1 MKVGIA
7 EIIETKLTA
16 YGKSDVGRV
25 RANNED
31 RFYFDS
37 KKGIFLVVDGMG
49 GHLAGEVAAEIACE
63 TITKRL
69 ERETANIPERI
80 REAITLANNEIFRQ
94 SQSNEKYD
102 GMACVLTV
110 AVIEKKLVTVG
121 HIGDSRLYLL
131 TDNKIKKMTNDH
143 SPVGVLEDSC
153 QITELEAMQHTNR
166 NEVFRDVGSTEHSP
180 NDVDFIDIYQ
190 FEMPAESALI
200 LCSDGLTDL
209 ITENRIFNNYQL
221 HQDNPI
227 TLVETL
233 IDEANQAGGKDN
245 ITIVAVTN
253 SLRAYELSKQNHQT
267 LDSNLND
274 ELKEII
280 AEQIDGQK
288 PKANL
293 FKRIFF
299 SRPAFFI
306 YGILLAIL
314 GFFIWGRYFS
324 EVVNK

>member
-1 MKVGIA
+1 MNVGVA
-7 EIIETKLTA
+7 KIIETKLTA
-16 YGKSDVGRV
+16 YGKSDIGRV

-31 RFYFDS
+31 RFYFHS

-69 ERETANIPERI
+69 ERETANISERI

-110 AVIEKKLVTVG
+110 AVVENNLVTVG

-131 TDNKIKKMTNDH
+131 TAEKIKKMTNDH
-143 SPVGVLEDSC
+143 SPVGVLEDIC

-166 NEVFRDVGSTEHSP
+166 NEVFRDVGSTDHSP
-180 NDVDFIDIYQ
+180 NDVDFIDIYE
-190 FEMPAESALI
+190 FEMPSESALI

-209 ITENRIFNNYQL
+209 VTENRIFNNYLL
-221 HQDNPI
+221 HQENPI

-253 SLRAYELSKQNHQT
+253 SSRAYEFSKQKHQT

-280 AEQIDGQK
+280 AEHTDGQK
-288 PKANL
+288 TTSNL

-299 SRPAFFI
+299 SHVAFFV
-306 YGILLAIL
+306 YGILLAVL
-314 GFFIWGRYFS
+314 GFWVWVKYFIKSF
-324 EVVNK
+324 